1 MAAAAEKAVG
11 VRMPPP
17 PQFTALMKRYNQL
30 GRLLPKGD
38 EITCAIAFEDVAT
51 RAEVTLILDEMDRV
65 KAQIDAMI
73 AAARRGE
80 DDG

>member
-1 MAAAAEKAVG
+1 M
-11 VRMPPP
+11 MPPP
-17 PQFTALMKRYNQL
+17 PQFITLMKRYNQL

-38 EITCAIAFEDVAT
+38 EITCAIAFEDAGT

-65 KAQIDAMI
+65 RAEIDALI

-80 DDG
+80 V